1 MEIKENRTDNLN
13 IELTLSIVKD
23 DYSDKKKKRLN
34 EYRRKA
40 EIKGFRKGM
49 VPMSLVERIYGQ
61 SALVDSVND
70 VISESLNRYIEETGL
85 HVMGEPLP
93 AEDQPSVEWVDGNDF
108 SFVFDIALTPEVS
121 FELSKQDEILYY
133 NINVTEAAKKEMKEN
148 LLKQY
153 GSLEDG
159 DAAKAD
165 DFIIADFEQ
174 GDTKVEGTYVAL
186 RNVDEKV
193 RPSFIGLK
201 PGDSLD
207 VDVNAAFTNE
217 TDRASMLKV
226 KKEELAGLQPVFR
239 MTVKTVKT
247 FKPAELNQDTFDRI
261 FGEGVV
267 TDAEEFDRKIAERL
281 SAEYAQESEF
291 RFSKDAREYLV
302 RKADVALP
310 EKFLKRWI
318 SVTNEGKFT
327 PEDIEREFPA
337 FLEDFRWQMVR
348 GYLAG
353 KYGVKV
359 EEDDMFSA
367 AKSFAAYQFAMYGLS
382 NVPDQQ
388 LESYARS
395 VLAQDKERGRIY
407 EQVEEQ
413 KVLNAVRADV
423 TLKNKKISVE
433 KFRELK

>member
-70 VISESLNRYIEETGL
+70 VISESLNRYIEENGL

-337 FLEDFRWQMVR
+337 FLEDFRWQRVR